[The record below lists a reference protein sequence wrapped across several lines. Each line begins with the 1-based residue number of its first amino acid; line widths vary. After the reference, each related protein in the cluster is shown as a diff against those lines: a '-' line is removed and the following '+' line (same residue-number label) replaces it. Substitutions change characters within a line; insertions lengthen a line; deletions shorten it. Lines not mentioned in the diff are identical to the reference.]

1 MPSSTVAILVLL
13 LVGAIVAPIGMFM
26 NAVSVYL
33 VFEGGTPRVT
43 HGAEV
48 TYQALAAVGIALAVA
63 GVVFAFVR
71 RRVGFGVAN
80 IVVLLFVLGSAVIF
94 AVPHYTSPEPTH
106 TPLPSNY
113 VPCYTGSNDCPG
125 G

>member
-1 MPSSTVAILVLL
+1 MAILVLL
-13 LVGAIVAPIGMFM
+13 LVCAIVAPIGMFM
-26 NAVSVYL
+26 NSLRVYL
-33 VFEGGTPRVT
+33 VFEDGTPRVT
-43 HGAEV
+43 HGAVV
-48 TYQALAAVGIALAVA
+48 TYQVLAAVGIALALA

-71 RRVGFGVAN
+71 RRVGFGIAN

-94 AVPHYTSPEPTH
+94 AVPQYASPEPTH

-113 VPCYTGSNDCPG
+113 VPCYTGSNCPG